1 MTHSGKI
8 AADLRAEVDDLRQR
22 LERFNY
28 RYYVLDDPEVEDSVY
43 DRMFRR
49 LVEIEEAHPELRSPT
64 SPTQRI
70 GAPPSDKFATV
81 VRRVP
86 MLSLANANSAE
97 DLVEFDA
104 RVRKLLHIDEAVEYV
119 VEPKLDGIGIEL
131 VYENGDLVV
140 ASTRGDGT
148 RGEDV
153 TANVRTIRSVP
164 LRLLQSPGAVP
175 IPQRL
180 EVRGEIIFPK
190 AAFAQLNAERE
201 RDGLPTFANPRNA
214 AAGSLRQLD
223 SRITATRPLEAFCYA
238 SGVIEGASFA
248 RHSEF
253 LDGLRAW
260 GLHVNDENR
269 RCFGADEILAYYE
282 GIVSRRDAL
291 PYEAD
296 GVVVKVDRFD
306 QQRQLGEVARSPRW
320 AIAFKFKPRQ
330 ALTRVLDIVPSVGR
344 TGAIT
349 PRADL
354 APVNVGGV
362 TVSSASLHNMDEVER
377 KDIRIGDMVVVE
389 RAGDVIPYVVEVDPN
404 TPRSGA
410 ERKFVMPQVC
420 PACGSEVVR
429 EEGAAVY
436 RCVGLRCPAKLRESV
451 LHYASKGA
459 LDIDG
464 LGDKLVGQL
473 IETGLV
479 RDIADLYDVTKEQ
492 LVALERVGEK
502 SATNLLQAIADSK
515 RTTLARFLNGLGI
528 PQVGE
533 RTAQILAERYGSL
546 DALTE
551 ASEEELIGV
560 REIGP
565 ETARE
570 IRTFFTIEQNREV
583 LRRLV
588 DGAGMRLEAPEQA
601 RDDTLAGLTFVLTG
615 ALSEPRDDVARRLEA
630 LGAKVTSSV
639 SKKTDYVVA
648 GPGAGSKLEK
658 AEKLGVA
665 VLDEAGLEDLLRNP
679 PPREAED

>member
-1 MTHSGKI
+1 M
-8 AADLRAEVDDLRQR
+8 
-22 LERFNY
+22 
-28 RYYVLDDPEVEDSVY
+28 
-43 DRMFRR
+43 
-49 LVEIEEAHPELRSPT
+49 
-64 SPTQRI
+64 
-70 GAPPSDKFATV
+70 
-81 VRRVP
+81 
-86 MLSLANANSAE
+86 
-97 DLVEFDA
+97 
-104 RVRKLLHIDEAVEYV
+104 
-119 VEPKLDGIGIEL
+119 
-131 VYENGDLVV
+131 
-140 ASTRGDGT
+140 
-148 RGEDV
+148 
-153 TANVRTIRSVP
+153 P
-164 LRLLQSPGAVP
+164 LRLVPSADALP

-190 AAFAQLNAERE
+190 VAFAQLNAERE

-223 SRITATRPLEAFCYA
+223 SRITATRPLEVFCYA
-238 SGVIEGASFA
+238 SGVIEGAEFS

-260 GLHVNDENR
+260 GLRVNDENR
-269 RCFGADEILAYYE
+269 RCFGAKEILAYYDD
-282 GIVSRRDAL
+282 IVARRDAL

-296 GVVVKVDRFD
+296 GVVAKVDRFD

-404 TPRSGA
+404 TPRSGD
-410 ERKFVMPQVC
+410 ERKFVMPRTC

-429 EEGAAVY
+429 EEGAAVF

-464 LGDKLVGQL
+464 LGEKLVGQL
-473 IETGLV
+473 IDSGLV
-479 RDIADLYDVTKEQ
+479 HDIADLYDVTKEQ

-533 RTAQILAERYGSL
+533 RTAQILAERYGTL
-546 DALTE
+546 DALAA

-570 IRTFFTIEQNREV
+570 IRTFFTIDQNREV

-588 DGAGMRLEAPEQA
+588 DGAGMQLEAPEQA

-615 ALSEPRDDVARRLEA
+615 ALSEPREDVARRLEA

-665 VLDEAGLEDLLRNP
+665 VLDEAGLENLLRHP
-679 PPREAED
+679 PQRGAES